1 MSASSATDPH
11 NLQRF
16 LDAQAH
22 VIDQVLAELRDGR
35 KRSHWMWFIFPQIAG
50 LGSSPTAQ
58 HFAISGRAEAL
69 AYLAHPTLGPR
80 LRQCTDLVNQIPNRT
95 IDDIFGYPDDLKF
108 RSSVTLFSSVAPG
121 EAVFRTALDRYF
133 AGQADPATLA
143 LL

>member
-1 MSASSATDPH
+1 MPQRTPDPF

-16 LDAQAH
+16 VDAQAH

-69 AYLAHPTLGPR
+69 AYLDHPTLGPR
-80 LRQCTDLVNQIPNRT
+80 LRQSTDLVNQIPNRT
-95 IDDIFGYPDDLKF
+95 IDAIFGYPDDLKF
-108 RSSVTLFSSVAPG
+108 RSSVTLFAATAPG
-121 EAVFRTALDRYF
+121 EAVFQQALEKYF
-133 AGQADPATLA
+133 GGTPDPATLA
-143 LL
+143 RL

>member
-69 AYLAHPTLGPR
+69 AYLDHPTLGRIRTVGFPLHFSNAVVEPR
-80 LRQCTDLVNQIPNRT
+80 RAAPDIGEGGDDVLAEWLGYSP
-95 IDDIFGYPDDLKF
+95 DDILGLKVDG
-108 RSSVTLFSSVAPG
+108 S
-121 EAVFRTALDRYF
+121 
-133 AGQADPATLA
+133 